1 MRNKKNDTVRK
12 MHIRLHANVFYAGIC
27 AQNSHFPQNG
37 APRKN
42 NEFFYARVWSA
53 GGKCVIIKV
62 VEKWEASS
70 INSMTGYGRCVRER
84 DGRSLTVELK
94 SVNHRFLDVS
104 LRMPRCFLFLE
115 DEARKAIGRRLSR
128 GHVDVFCTYRNQRED
143 ARGVQVDE
151 GLIRAYLRATDA
163 LEGLADDRSVM
174 GVLSLPEVVQ
184 VVEAEEDQGALRA
197 LFLETL
203 EGALDDVCAMRAA
216 EGEALRAD
224 IAKRAD
230 ALETVGRAIAARAPE
245 TLNAYRARL
254 RANVEELLG
263 GQMDEARLVQ
273 EVAVMAD
280 RLAIDEELVRLQSHV
295 SQLRALLADPAP
307 AGRRLDFLAQ
317 EFNREVNTIASKS
330 QDIEITRLAM
340 DGKAE
345 IEKLREQVQNVE

>member
-1 MRNKKNDTVRK
+1 MEK
-12 MHIRLHANVFYAGIC
+12 
-27 AQNSHFPQNG
+27 
-37 APRKN
+37 
-42 NEFFYARVWSA
+42 
-53 GGKCVIIKV
+53 
-62 VEKWEASS
+62 KWEASS
-70 INSMTGYGRCVRER
+70 INSMTGYGRCVRARE
-84 DGRSLTVELK
+84 GRSLTVELK

-143 ARGVQVDE
+143 AREVQVDE

-163 LEGLADDRSVM
+163 LTGLADDRSVM

-184 VVEAEEDQGALRA
+184 VVEAEEDREALRA
-197 LFLETL
+197 LLLETL
-203 EGALDDVCAMRAA
+203 EGALDEAAAMREV
-216 EGEALRAD
+216 EGEALQRDLNA
-224 IAKRAD
+224 RAD
-230 ALETVGRAIAARAPE
+230 ALEKIARAIAARAPQ
-245 TLNAYRARL
+245 TLIAYRERL

-263 GQMDEARLVQ
+263 GQMDESRLVQ
-273 EVAVMAD
+273 ETAIMAD
-280 RLAIDEELVRLQSHV
+280 RLAIDEELVRLESHIA
-295 SQLRALLADPAP
+295 QLRALTGDPAP

-330 QDIEITRLAM
+330 QDIGITRLAM